1 VLPGVEEMF
10 STTAEIFQDIV
21 EGDVSKIG
29 ELATLGET
37 FQETVEQFEELCAPN
52 E

>member
-1 VLPGVEEMF
+1 MLPGVEEMF
-10 STTAEIFQDIV
+10 TTTGEILQDIV

-29 ELATLGET
+29 ELATIGET
-37 FQETVEQFEELCAPN
+37 FQETVQQFEDLCAR